1 MTGIASPGLHWFEES
16 DLEVHGKLGEGSY
29 GAVHRVK
36 SKATGAWLA
45 VKKVGAEWFDYG
57 LPPSTMREIA
67 TLAQLGPHPN
77 IVRLFGVMESAD
89 SEFLLCFELCEG
101 GDLNDRLE
109 EYCGRAVD
117 SQASGSSVGSAQP
130 KRVGIPLARSII
142 GQVSSGL
149 AHMHRH
155 SLMHR
160 DVKPMN
166 ILTDKPLHTVKI
178 CDFGMVRHAASPDRL
193 VSREAMTVY
202 YRAPEVMMGCF
213 TYGLPCDVW
222 SAGCVFA
229 EVLCHGCVAF
239 DEETEVEMLF
249 RMFSVLGTP
258 TEQSWP
264 EAFTHPDWNNLF
276 PSFPALGLG
285 SLAYFEQM
293 PSDAFDLLRRLLVLN
308 PKARITME
316 DVLRHPFLADGTGS
330 KGC

>member
-178 CDFGMVRHAASPDRL
+178 CDFGMVRWVCVRKSFSGLDEYCGRTVDSQASGSSVGSAQLKRVSIPL
-193 VSREAMTVY
+193 VSRAGRHRHNPMRRDVKPMNTLTDKPQRTV
-202 YRAPEVMMGCF
+202 E
-213 TYGLPCDVW
+213 TCDCGMV
-222 SAGCVFA
+222 
-229 EVLCHGCVAF
+229 
-239 DEETEVEMLF
+239 
-249 RMFSVLGTP
+249 
-258 TEQSWP
+258 
-264 EAFTHPDWNNLF
+264 
-276 PSFPALGLG
+276 
-285 SLAYFEQM
+285 
-293 PSDAFDLLRRLLVLN
+293 
-308 PKARITME
+308 
-316 DVLRHPFLADGTGS
+316 
-330 KGC
+330 